1 MHALVGRKSRGQPIV
16 IPVSFYMFALKKTF
30 SHAGQKQRNLGSHR
44 RMVFGN
50 VSNLDIWYHS

>member
-16 IPVSFYMFALKKTF
+16 IPVSFYMFA
-30 SHAGQKQRNLGSHR
+30 HAGQEQRNIGSHR

-50 VSNLDIWYHS
+50 VSNSDIWYHS